1 MTGMLATSD
10 RLTELWARARD
21 EHCKVQASIA
31 NALSAAMNAGDAL
44 IEAKPKVTKGGWE
57 TWLESCGIPVST
69 ARLYRQLAQHRAEIE
84 AAIRDGAELSL
95 RGARRLIA
103 RCSGKSKTPKP
114 VETLEAHWKR
124 ATAKDR
130 TAFLDSIG
138 VAAVLESMSADFGR
152 DLRSRVPAPKSEQT
166 NGPTKTI
173 VRRRRWDGF
182 FYCRSPDSSRAWNET
197 RARQC
202 RT

>member
-1 MTGMLATSD
+1 MTCTLVPQSELDALA
-10 RLTELWARARD
+10 ARARD
-21 EHCKVQASIA
+21 EHHQARDATA

-57 TWLESCGIPVST
+57 TWLESCDIPVST

-130 TAFLDSIG
+130 NAFLDSIG

-166 NGPTKTI
+166 NGPTLL
-173 VRRRRWDGF
+173 
-182 FYCRSPDSSRAWNET
+182 AHT
-197 RARQC
+197 RKNQTATLLTGRHQ
-202 RT
+202 